1 MFVLISRDDFVDEE
15 LIFTFPSFSIGE
27 VAQHFKPLLP
37 SSEDPGSGLG
47 PHIAT
52 HNLL

>member
-1 MFVLISRDDFVDEE
+1 MFVLISRDEFVNEE

-27 VAQHFKPLLP
+27 VAQP